1 LLSLP
6 DRTRTTTTTGTI
18 RNNPAASLSSCSIA
32 FPAGQT
38 EDDDDHDDDQGITSL
53 PIIVLW
59 SESFIRRFCA
69 ATSPAYYQ
77 PQKPGPPGDFFREV
91 VPSGLP
97 IAIRHRVLINTI
109 S

>member
-6 DRTRTTTTTGTI
+6 DRTRTTTTTSTI

-59 SESFIRRFCA
+59 SESFIRRFRA

-77 PQKPGPPGDFFREV
+77 PQKQ
-91 VPSGLP
+91 
-97 IAIRHRVLINTI
+97 AHRVTSSERLFLQVCQLPFAIGY
-109 S
+109 